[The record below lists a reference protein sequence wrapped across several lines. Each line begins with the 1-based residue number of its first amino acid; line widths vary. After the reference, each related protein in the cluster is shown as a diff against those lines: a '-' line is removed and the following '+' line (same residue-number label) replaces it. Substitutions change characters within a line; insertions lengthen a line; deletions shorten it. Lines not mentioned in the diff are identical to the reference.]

1 MMDQSRRDSSRE
13 AGEVAIVASVST
25 TSTMSVAS
33 SPKADPYRHRR
44 GAAASISLPKPSRR
58 VRWFWSAHARQLRV
72 PDHRS
77 ALERPRGT
85 APRPDDIQSK
95 PSMIAGRR
103 HSMKLPVSS
112 DFVPPTTTRS
122 FVAPGE
128 ERGCRHNR
136 QDQSARRPRGL
147 PELQRRVWNHQ
158 QSLGHSAAPPAVHRG
173 GCDGIVDVEATNA
186 LLTLATSFSKT
197 NSGVC
202 TPITTSPRSLYFLAH
217 SRT

>member
-33 SPKADPYRHRR
+33 SPKADSIPASEWDYSSE
-44 GAAASISLPKPSRR
+44 AASAPDIALALGDRR
-58 VRWFWSAHARQLRV
+58 RLLGV
-72 PDHRS
+72 PMTFKE
-77 ALERPRGT
+77 AFN
-85 APRPDDIQSK
+85 
-95 PSMIAGRR
+95 IAG
-103 HSMKLPVSS
+103 L
-112 DFVPPTTTRS
+112 PTTWGFPQFRLRTARRR
-122 FVAPGE
+122 AHCCPGE
-128 ERGCRHNR
+128 ERGRRHNR
-136 QDQSARRPRGL
+136 QDQSCP
-147 PELQRRVWNHQ
+147 
-158 QSLGHSAAPPAVHRG
+158 SASGTSRAATTCMEPPTIPGTFGRSPGGSSG